1 MAGRKRKPDALKQLA
16 GTAQPCRMNPDAP
29 IASEGEAEPPHWL
42 SERAAEIFDE
52 LTAIIDR
59 MGIGSPDDT
68 AMLAM
73 LASRLEE
80 VEVCTAVI
88 EDAGRV
94 YTSESTTS
102 RGDGETVTKSMVR
115 ARPEVA
121 MRNEAMRHAQSL
133 LSEFGPS
140 PAARSKVSA
149 VTPPASNPFNDL

>member
-29 IASEGEAEPPHWL
+29 TAREGEAEAPEWL
-42 SERAAEIFDE
+42 SERAAAIFGD
-52 LTAIIDR
+52 LTAIIGG
-59 MGIGSPDDT
+59 MGIASPDDT

-80 VEVCTAVI
+80 VETCTAVI
-88 EDAGRV
+88 EDLGRI
-94 YTSESTTS
+94 YISESKTGT
-102 RGDGETVTKSMVR
+102 MVR

-133 LSEFGPS
+133 LVEFGLS

-149 VTPPASNPFNDL
+149 VTPPESNPFLEI

>member
-29 IASEGEAEPPHWL
+29 VAREGEAEAPEWL
-42 SERAAEIFDE
+42 SERAADIFGE
-52 LTAIIDR
+52 LTAIIGG
-59 MGIGSPDDT
+59 MGIASPDDT

-88 EDAGRV
+88 EDLGRV
-94 YTSESTTS
+94 YTS
-102 RGDGETVTKSMVR
+102 VTKTGTMVR
-115 ARPEVA
+115 GRPEVG
-121 MRNEAMRHAQSL
+121 MRSEAMRHAQSL
-133 LSEFGPS
+133 LSEFGLS

-149 VTPPASNPFNDL
+149 VTPPESNPFIDL

>member
-29 IASEGEAEPPHWL
+29 AASDGLPEAPAWL
-42 SERAAEIFDE
+42 SERAADIFDE
-52 LTAIIDR
+52 LTAIVDR
-59 MGIGSPDDT
+59 MRIASADDT
-68 AMLAM
+68 AMLAI

-80 VEVCTAVI
+80 IEVCTVAI
-88 EDAGRV
+88 EDLGRV
-94 YTSESTTS
+94 YSSETTTS
-102 RGDGETVTKSMVR
+102 RGDGETVVKAMVR

-133 LSEFGPS
+133 LSEFGLS

-149 VTPPASNPFNDL
+149 ITPQDENPFSEF

>member
-29 IASEGEAEPPHWL
+29 IAREGEAEAPEWL
-42 SERAAEIFDE
+42 SERAAEIFGE
-52 LTAIIDR
+52 LTTITGG
-59 MGIGSPDDT
+59 MGISSPDDT
-68 AMLAM
+68 AMLAL

-88 EDAGRV
+88 EDLGRV
-94 YTSESTTS
+94 YISESKTGT
-102 RGDGETVTKSMVR
+102 MVR
-115 ARPEVA
+115 GRPEVA

-133 LSEFGPS
+133 LSEFGLS

-149 VTPPASNPFNDL
+149 VTPPESNPFLDI